1 MTPTSWLA
9 CFMYGTDIRYNAM
22 PLTKP
27 NQQLRRDLKEA
38 AALLKWSGVDLFVFA
53 KRLLAAGDE
62 QGANDLMKIALSLQE
77 AEDKLAGYADE
88 VKAGGIVRGNA

>member
-1 MTPTSWLA
+1 MA
-9 CFMYGTDIRYNAM
+9 
-22 PLTKP
+22 LTKP

-77 AEDKLAGYADE
+77 AEDKIAGYADE
-88 VKAGGIVRGNA
+88 VTAGRIVRGKAE

>member
-1 MTPTSWLA
+1 MA
-9 CFMYGTDIRYNAM
+9 
-22 PLTKP
+22 LTKP
-27 NQQLRRDLKEA
+27 SQQLRRDLNEA
-38 AALLKWSGVDLFVFA
+38 AALPKWSGVDLFVFA

-88 VKAGGIVRGNA
+88 VKAGRIVRGKAE